1 MRETKK
7 CNDKELLVR
16 ERYREREREREDTSY
31 LHGLNKE
38 ETLQGT
44 SVQATSEESRKF
56 YGTSQQLSTTL
67 SLSLFNNFYFIL
79 RNTSPIYLFG

>member
-16 ERYREREREREDTSY
+16 ERYREREREDTSY

-38 ETLQGT
+38 ETLKGT
-44 SVQATSEESRKF
+44 SVQATRRRESKIL
-56 YGTSQQLSTTL
+56 QDLSAVKHYSSSLTL
-67 SLSLFNNFYFIL
+67 
-79 RNTSPIYLFG
+79 